1 MSEQPSSAT
10 PRDEFSEFVQALRQA
25 FDGLEAFAP
34 NHSRL
39 LSVGQFL
46 SELIPQQ
53 TRVTEFAKGEDSAV
67 CSMRYESAL
76 MAGTIEFKAWSPTHR
91 TPRGVNH
98 PNTALAMNKMLASMN
113 EYWQEQTKSLQK
125 QTLQAHKNLQDLLM
139 RVFVR
144 CSESSRYSIESDDGF
159 WNCLF
164 CDMKN
169 NVSLEI
175 TLQGK

>member
-1 MSEQPSSAT
+1 MNKQATAPS
-10 PRDEFSEFVQALRQA
+10 DELAQFVQQLRSAL
-25 FDGLEAFAP
+25 DGLSTFTP

-39 LSVGQFL
+39 LSVDQFV

-53 TRVTEFAKGEDSAV
+53 VRMTEFAKGDDSAV

-76 MAGTIEFKAWSPTHR
+76 LTGSIEFKAWSPTHR
-91 TPRGVNH
+91 SPRSVNH
-98 PNTALAMNKMLASMN
+98 PSTALAMNKMLTGMN
-113 EYWQEQTKSLQK
+113 DHWQEQAKSLQK
-125 QTLQAHKNLQDLLM
+125 QTMQIHKNLQDLLM

-144 CSESSRYSIESDDGF
+144 CSESSRYSVETDDGF

-164 CDMKN
+164 CDMRN

-175 TLQGK
+175 TLQAK

>member
-1 MSEQPSSAT
+1 MSEQSNQAPT
-10 PRDEFSEFVQALRQA
+10 REELSEFVKALRQA
-25 FDGLEAFAP
+25 LDGLEAFAP

-39 LSVGQFL
+39 LSVGHFL

-53 TRVTEFAKGEDSAV
+53 TQVTEFAKGEDSAI
-67 CSMRYESAL
+67 CSMRYENPIIS
-76 MAGTIEFKAWSPTHR
+76 GTIEFKAWSPTHR
-91 TPRGVNH
+91 SPRSVNH
-98 PNTALAMNKMLASMN
+98 PNTALAMNKLLASMN
-113 EYWQEQTKSLQK
+113 NHWQEQTKSLQK
-125 QTLQAHKNLQDLLM
+125 QTMTAHKNLQDLLM

-144 CSESSRYSIESDDGF
+144 CSETSRYAIESDDGF

-175 TLQGK
+175 TLQAK